1 MAELLFLT
9 ELVGL
14 KVDDLKGRPIGRV
27 KDAALVPVVHP
38 SRVDRFLIGGGLS
51 WLTVRHDQVQSIGLE
66 GLVLRDVQL
75 TPYRDDEYMLRLVQ
89 DLLDQQIIDVHGRKV
104 FRVSDLTFEI
114 RRADDHDELH
124 VRDVDIGVRSVL
136 RRVAQGVVPPLWVRR
151 LQRPIP
157 PQSIDWRY
165 CNMVEPDPQ
174 RRVRLNIS
182 FDQLADLHPADIA
195 DIVEDLGPEEREA
208 IISTLDEEVAAEAL
222 SEIEPEMQASIIE
235 SLEPEKAADIIEE
248 MAPDEAADALGELED
263 QTADEILEEMEP
275 ESKTEVAELLEFPAR
290 SAGGLMNTEYVAV
303 PEAGTVADALAEIRH
318 HPELIDTLSAV
329 YLVDPDGRLTG
340 AVPVARLF
348 LAEHAQA
355 VKVLAPE
362 AVPPHVSTTERQD
375 RVVDQFDKYNL
386 LALPVVTESGALA
399 GVITADDIISALREH

>member
-1 MAELLFLT
+1 
-9 ELVGL
+9 
-14 KVDDLKGRPIGRV
+14 
-27 KDAALVPVVHP
+27 
-38 SRVDRFLIGGGLS
+38 
-51 WLTVRHDQVQSIGLE
+51 
-66 GLVLRDVQL
+66 
-75 TPYRDDEYMLRLVQ
+75 
-89 DLLDQQIIDVHGRKV
+89 
-104 FRVSDLTFEI
+104 
-114 RRADDHDELH
+114 
-124 VRDVDIGVRSVL
+124 
-136 RRVAQGVVPPLWVRR
+136 
-151 LQRPIP
+151 
-157 PQSIDWRY
+157 
-165 CNMVEPDPQ
+165 
-174 RRVRLNIS
+174 
-182 FDQLADLHPADIA
+182 
-195 DIVEDLGPEEREA
+195 
-208 IISTLDEEVAAEAL
+208 
-222 SEIEPEMQASIIE
+222 MQASIIE